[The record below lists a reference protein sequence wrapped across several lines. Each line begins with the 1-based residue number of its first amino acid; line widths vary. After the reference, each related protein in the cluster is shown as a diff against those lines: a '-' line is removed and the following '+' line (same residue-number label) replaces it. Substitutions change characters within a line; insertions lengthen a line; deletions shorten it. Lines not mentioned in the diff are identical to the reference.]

1 MVGGVL
7 VVWRARRL
15 VGASGLAR
23 VVGLVVR
30 VLSLVCVACCVGGR
44 ASALVVTRLVGAGLC
59 AVVASVPP
67 PLGLSL
73 LRCLV
78 FVALL
83 VPPLFSVAWGA
94 PRPRAWWGAGCLR
107 PWCGSALCG
116 CVSGRRLGASPRA
129 VGWRVLCAP
138 PPCLS
143 REWF

>member
-83 VPPLFSVAWGA
+83 VPPLFFC
-94 PRPRAWWGAGCLR
+94 R
-107 PWCGSALCG
+107 
-116 CVSGRRLGASPRA
+116 
-129 VGWRVLCAP
+129 VGCAP
-138 PPCLS
+138 AESVVGRGLFAPVV
-143 REWF
+143 R